1 VRRRLLVIA
10 VAALALTSAAC
21 LVRPDGSTRA
31 APDEARAAA
40 QGFLARYIDP
50 DGRVVRRDQGGD
62 TVSEGQAYGMLLAAA
77 IGDRARFD
85 RIWGWTRR
93 HLQRGD
99 GLLAW
104 RAGDQQSAA
113 DADLD
118 AARAL
123 LVAARRFHRRALAGD
138 ARRIGRAIEAQ
149 ETARVGGRRVL
160 VAGPW
165 ARDGA
170 VVNPSYVAPRTFALL
185 GQRDL
190 RASGLRVVRALQA
203 HRSGLAPDWAHATAG
218 GATPTGKPDDPGG
231 QAVFSYDAVRIPIR
245 LAEDCVPSVRR
256 QAARPRA
263 SLQQTLAP
271 VRDLGGQPLAPGD
284 HAVFAVAAA
293 AATAAAGDRERA
305 AGLLDRA
312 AQADAAH
319 PSYYGAA
326 WIALGRV
333 MLTTRWLQGCPPM

>member
-1 VRRRLLVIA
+1 MRRLAPIA
-10 VAALALTSAAC
+10 VAALAVTLTAC

-31 APDEARAAA
+31 APDQARTAA
-40 QGFLARYIDP
+40 QSFLARYVAA

-62 TVSEGQAYGMLLAAA
+62 TVSEGQAYAMLLAAA

-85 RIWGWTRR
+85 RVWGWTRT
-93 HLQRGD
+93 HLQRDD

-104 RAGDQQSAA
+104 RPGDPEPAA

-123 LVAARRFHRRALAGD
+123 HVAGRRFDRPALVREARRMARAVG
-138 ARRIGRAIEAQ
+138 AR
-149 ETARVGGRRVL
+149 ETVPLGGRRVL

-165 ARDGA
+165 ARERA

-203 HRSGLAPDWAHATAG
+203 HRSGLAPDWAHATRT
-218 GATPTGKPDDPGG
+218 GATPIGKPDDPGA
-231 QAVFSYDAVRIPIR
+231 QAIFSYDAVRTPIR
-245 LAEDCVPSVRR
+245 LAEDCAASVRR
-256 QAARPRA
+256 EAAGPRVT
-263 SLQQTLAP
+263 LQRTLAP
-271 VRDLGGQPLAPGD
+271 VRDLGGTPLAPGE

-293 AATAAAGDRERA
+293 AATAAAGDRDRA
-305 AGLLDRA
+305 AAFLDRA
-312 AQADAAH
+312 ARLDAAH

-326 WIALGRV
+326 WVALGRV
-333 MLTTRWLQGCPPM
+333 MLTTRWLRGCPPM

>member
-1 VRRRLLVIA
+1 VRRLLVI
-10 VAALALTSAAC
+10 VAAAFALTSTAC
-21 LVRPDGSTRA
+21 VVHQNGSTRA
-31 APDEARAAA
+31 APDQARVAA
-40 QGFLARYIDP
+40 QRFLTRYVDP
-50 DGRVVRRDQGGD
+50 DGRVVRRDEGGD
-62 TVSEGQAYGMLLAAA
+62 TVSEGQAYGLLLAAA

-85 RIWGWTRR
+85 RIWGWTRA

-104 RAGDQQSAA
+104 RPGDQQSAA

-123 LVAARRFHRRALAGD
+123 LVAGRRFHRPALAD
-138 ARRIGRAIEAQ
+138 AARHIADAVESQ

-165 ARDGA
+165 ARGGA
-170 VVNPSYVAPRTFALL
+170 VVNPSYIAPRTFALL

-190 RASGLRVVRALQA
+190 RASGLRVVRTLQA

-218 GATPTGKPDDPGG
+218 GATPTGKPDDPRG

-245 LAEDCVPSVRR
+245 LAEDCTPSVRR
-256 QAARPRA
+256 EAARPRA

-271 VRDLGGQPLAPGD
+271 VRDLGGQPLAAGE
-284 HAVFAVAAA
+284 HAVFAVAGA

-305 AGLLDRA
+305 TALLDRA

-326 WIALGRV
+326 WVALGRV
-333 MLTTRWLQGCPPM
+333 MLTTPWLQGCPPM